1 MCFECNAPQSHAGNE
16 CLGLFARIFGAPL
29 PGWTRD
35 WKKDAAAWTS
45 YGVAIMLLQP
55 SREALAK
62 YLKDHCV
69 PVHRFWPVS
78 TAEIAAQQLPELR
91 GPAP

>member
-1 MCFECNAPQSHAGNE
+1 MPRPLCAHLWGTVAWLDSGEGN
-16 CLGLFARIFGAPL
+16 LA
-29 PGWTRD
+29 
-35 WKKDAAAWTS
+35 KDVWTS
-45 YGVAIMLLQP
+45 NCIVIMLLQP